1 MAYIPIPSRIV
12 DEIYRNG
19 DTVEDGSEINS
30 VLLKIMPD
38 GTAER
43 YYFVR
48 PGQRLRREK
57 FLSKNLKGAK
67 THMTFKIWIVLLG
80 T

>member
-1 MAYIPIPSRIV
+1 MLEEEA
-12 DEIYRNG
+12 N
-19 DTVEDGSEINS
+19 EINS
-30 VLLKIMPD
+30 VLLKIIPD

-57 FLSKNLKGAK
+57 FLSKNLKGAL
-67 THMTFKIWIVLLG
+67 TP
-80 T
+80 

>member
-1 MAYIPIPSRIV
+1 MLHEPPSRIV
-12 DEIYRNG
+12 GGICSNDMIEKAN
-19 DTVEDGSEINS
+19 EINS

-57 FLSKNLKGAK
+57 FLSKTLKGAK
-67 THMTFKIWIVLLG
+67 NHMTFKIWIVLQG

>member
-1 MAYIPIPSRIV
+1 
-12 DEIYRNG
+12 
-19 DTVEDGSEINS
+19 
-30 VLLKIMPD
+30 MPD
-38 GTAER
+38 GTGER

-67 THMTFKIWIVLLG
+67 NHMTFKICRRFPRNLG
-80 T
+80 CKNYAIEQERDEVF